1 MDFFRSQDIARRN
14 TVRLVVLFLLSL
26 VCLIT
31 ITNVL
36 VFFAL
41 SLASADAEAAVP
53 MTVDWRLF
61 ALISVAVL
69 AVVGFGSL
77 YKVVSLSGGGARVAE
92 MMQGR
97 LLQPGTATL
106 AEQRLLNVV
115 EEMAIASG
123 TPVPPVYLMEES
135 AINAFAAGF
144 APGDAVIG
152 ITRGAIETL
161 SRDELQGVIA
171 HEFSHILHGDMRLN
185 IRLIG
190 ILHGIMVLGIMGYY
204 LLRSTA
210 MGSRRNN
217 NGAQLAVLGIG
228 LIVIGYAGTF
238 FGNLIKA
245 AVSRQREFLADAS
258 AVQYTRNPDGI
269 ANALKRIGGG
279 PGSVME
285 NPRTAEISHALFSN
299 GMTFSLNSIFATH
312 PPLET
317 RIRRIQPDWDGSYE
331 LPLPEA
337 PQPSA
342 TTAQG
347 GSDRGPLRS
356 GGPVGAITTL
366 ALMDALLARA
376 GQPQDVDL
384 QQARAVL
391 DSVPAPLLEA
401 AHDPFGAR
409 AVIYLLLLDDDQ
421 EVAEDQL
428 SRLRPVADAAVLVS
442 VDELRPVCAGLAIE
456 LRLPLATL
464 CLPALRQLSAGQYT
478 AFRDNVLV
486 MMGADGRI
494 SLWEWVL
501 QRVVIHS
508 LDAVFMPHSDLHNLR
523 HSNLRELAPEVA
535 NMLALMVRAGRSS
548 GSHDSGQEGSEQE
561 ESTFRRA
568 MALLE
573 LQDIPMPP
581 TDSLSINSINV
592 SLDALVPLK
601 IMHKQALL
609 KACVLCIIADNVA
622 TAQELEIVRAIAVTL
637 DCPLPQIP
645 ADGMLGGNGQSP
657 QPGQDRNG

>member
-41 SLASADAEAAVP
+41 GFASSDAETTVP

-92 MMQGR
+92 MMQAR
-97 LLQPGTATL
+97 LLQPGTGTL

-152 ITRGAIETL
+152 ITRGAVETL

-299 GMTFSLNSIFATH
+299 GMTFSLNAIFATH

-331 LPLPEA
+331 LPLPEE
-337 PQPSA
+337 PQPEA
-342 TTAQG
+342 NAAQD

-366 ALMDALLARA
+366 AMMDALLARA

-409 AVIYLLLLDDDQ
+409 AVIYLLLLDDEQD
-421 EVAEDQL
+421 VAADQL
-428 SRLRPVADAAVLVS
+428 SRLRPVADAPVLVS
-442 VDELRPVCAGLAIE
+442 VDELRPLCANLAIE

-478 AFRDNVLV
+478 TFRDNVLV

-508 LDAVFMPHSDLHNLR
+508 LDAAFLPHSDLHNLR
-523 HSNLRELAPEVA
+523 QHNLRDLAPEVA

-548 GSHDSGQEGSEQE
+548 SRHDSEQE
-561 ESTFRRA
+561 EGTFLRA

-573 LQDIPMPP
+573 LQDVAMPAA
-581 TDSLSINSINV
+581 DSLSINSINV
-592 SLDALVPLK
+592 SLDALVALK

-609 KACVLCIIADNVA
+609 KACVLCIVADNVA

-645 ADGMLGGNGQSP
+645 ADGMVAGNGQSLE
-657 QPGQDRNG
+657 PGQDRNG

>member
-1 MDFFRSQDIARRN
+1 
-14 TVRLVVLFLLSL
+14 
-26 VCLIT
+26 
-31 ITNVL
+31 
-36 VFFAL
+36 
-41 SLASADAEAAVP
+41 
-53 MTVDWRLF
+53 
-61 ALISVAVL
+61 
-69 AVVGFGSL
+69 
-77 YKVVSLSGGGARVAE
+77 
-92 MMQGR
+92 
-97 LLQPGTATL
+97 
-106 AEQRLLNVV
+106 
-115 EEMAIASG
+115 
-123 TPVPPVYLMEES
+123 
-135 AINAFAAGF
+135 
-144 APGDAVIG
+144 
-152 ITRGAIETL
+152 IETL

-210 MGSRRNN
+210 LGSRRNN

-258 AVQYTRNPDGI
+258 AVQYTRNPAGI
-269 ANALKRIGGG
+269 ANACKRIGGG
-279 PGSVME
+279 PGSVLE

-299 GMTFSLNSIFATH
+299 GMTFSLNSLFATH

-331 LPLPEA
+331 LPLPEE
-337 PQPSA
+337 PVSA
-342 TTAQG
+342 AASAQA
-347 GSDRGPLRS
+347 SDRPLRS
-356 GGPVGAITTL
+356 GGPVAAITTL
-366 ALMDALLARA
+366 AMMDALVARA

-391 DSVPAPLLEA
+391 ASVPAPLLEA

-442 VDELRPVCAGLAIE
+442 VDTLRSLCAGLAIE

-501 QRVVIHS
+501 QRVVLHS

-523 HSNLRELAPEVA
+523 HHTLRELAPEVA

-548 GSHDSGQEGSEQE
+548 SRHDREQE

-568 MALLE
+568 MTFLE
-573 LQDIPMPP
+573 LQDVAMPAS
-581 TDSLSINSINV
+581 DDLSI
-592 SLDALVPLK
+592 
-601 IMHKQALL
+601 
-609 KACVLCIIADNVA
+609 
-622 TAQELEIVRAIAVTL
+622 
-637 DCPLPQIP
+637 
-645 ADGMLGGNGQSP
+645 
-657 QPGQDRNG
+657 

>member
-14 TVRLVVLFLLSL
+14 TVRLVLLFLLSL
-26 VCLIT
+26 VCLIA

-41 SLASADAEAAVP
+41 GFASSDPEATMPVP
-53 MTVDWRLF
+53 LDWRLF
-61 ALISVAVL
+61 VWISVAVL

-77 YKVVSLSGGGARVAE
+77 YKIVSLSGGGARVAE

-97 LLQPGTATL
+97 LLQPGSGNL

-123 TPVPPVYLMEES
+123 TPVPPVYVMEEP
-135 AINAFAAGF
+135 AINAFAAGL

-152 ITRGAIETL
+152 ITRGAIESL
-161 SRDELQGVIA
+161 SRDQLQGVIA

-190 ILHGIMVLGIMGYY
+190 VLHGIMVLGIMGYY
-204 LLRSTA
+204 LLRTTGLS
-210 MGSRRNN
+210 SRRNN
-217 NGAQLAVLGIG
+217 GANLAILGIG

-258 AVQYTRNPDGI
+258 AVQYTRNPNGI
-269 ANALKRIGGG
+269 ADALKRIGGG

-299 GMTFSLNSIFATH
+299 GMTFSLSSIFATH
-312 PPLET
+312 PPLEA

-331 LPLPEA
+331 LPPSEDG
-337 PQPSA
+337 QPSEA
-342 TTAQG
+342 SRPSIDSRETLRPG
-347 GSDRGPLRS
+347 G
-356 GGPVGAITTL
+356 VAGAITAL
-366 ALMDALLARA
+366 ALMDALLGRA
-376 GQPQDVDL
+376 GEPQEVDL
-384 QQARAVL
+384 QQARTVL
-391 DSVPAPLLEA
+391 ASVPAPLLEA

-409 AVIYLLLLDDDQ
+409 AVIYLLLLDRKDD
-421 EVAEDQL
+421 VAEGQL
-428 SRLRPVADAAVLVS
+428 SRLRPIADAAVLVS
-442 VDELRPVCAGLAIE
+442 VDELRALCAGLSVE

-464 CLPALRQLSAGQYT
+464 CLPALHQLSAGQYT
-478 AFRDNVLV
+478 TFRDNVLV

-494 SLWEWVL
+494 NLWEWVL

-508 LDAVFMPHSDLHNLR
+508 LDTVFMPRSDLHNMR
-523 HSNLRELAPEVA
+523 HHSLRELAPEVA
-535 NMLALMVRAGRSS
+535 NMLALMVRAGRLS
-548 GSHDSGQEGSEQE
+548 GNHDSGQE

-568 MALLE
+568 MTLLE
-573 LQDIPMPP
+573 LQDVAMPG
-581 TDSLSINSINV
+581 TDVLSISNINI
-592 SLDALVPLK
+592 SLDALVALK
-601 IMHKQALL
+601 VMDKQALL
-609 KACVLCIIADNVA
+609 KACVLCIVADGVA

-637 DCPLPQIP
+637 DCPLPPIP
-645 ADGMLGGNGQSP
+645 TDLGAGRLGSSTQEPGSHDQSQGSDG
-657 QPGQDRNG
+657 

>member
-14 TVRLVVLFLLSL
+14 TVRLVLLFLLSL

-41 SLASADAEAAVP
+41 GLASADAETPVA
-53 MTVDWRLF
+53 MTIDWRLF
-61 ALISVAVL
+61 AVISVAVL

-97 LLQPGTATL
+97 LLQPGSGTL

-123 TPVPPVYLMEES
+123 TPVPPVYVMEEA

-210 MGSRRNN
+210 LGSRRNN

-258 AVQYTRNPDGI
+258 AVQYTRNPAGI

-279 PGSVME
+279 PGSVLE

-299 GMTFSLNSIFATH
+299 GMTFSLNSLFATH

-331 LPLPEA
+331 LPLPEE
-337 PQPSA
+337 PVSA
-342 TTAQG
+342 AASAQA
-347 GSDRGPLRS
+347 SDRPLRS
-356 GGPVGAITTL
+356 GGPVAAITTL
-366 ALMDALLARA
+366 AMMDALVARA

-391 DSVPAPLLEA
+391 ASVPAPLLEA

-442 VDELRPVCAGLAIE
+442 VDTLRSLCAGLAIE

-501 QRVVIHS
+501 QRVVLHS

-523 HSNLRELAPEVA
+523 HHTLRELAPEVA

-548 GSHDSGQEGSEQE
+548 SRHDREQE

-568 MALLE
+568 MTFLE
-573 LQDIPMPP
+573 LQDVAMPAS
-581 TDSLSINSINV
+581 DDLSINSINV
-592 SLDALVPLK
+592 SLDALVALK

-609 KACVLCIIADNVA
+609 KACVLCIVADGVA

-645 ADGMLGGNGQSP
+645 VQGTDGDLGESR
-657 QPGQDRNG
+657 QPDQARNG